1 MSDGNS
7 PAFPNH
13 DLLPAIEVVAPPR
26 RRPRPYWLH
35 LLLLFL
41 TLLTMLMVGA
51 RFQFNFEHNLPLVS
65 QESVW
70 LPVNW
75 ILHQPWQLLKGIP
88 FAAALFAILLAHEMG
103 HFVYCRR
110 YGVYATLPF
119 FIPAP
124 TLIGTFGAFIRIKS
138 PIRTRKALFD
148 IGIAGPIAGFAVAMP
163 LLFVSLLW
171 SRVSGAQAGS
181 DMQLGYP
188 GIFFLTQE
196 IIGWIWPAHHL
207 GRVAFEHV
215 NLHPIALAAWVG
227 MFATALNLVPGGQLD
242 GGHILFSV
250 WPRMHRWVTRLLI
263 LIFIP
268 AGIWLWQGWFV
279 WAVLLLGTGMRHPP
293 VWDFSDIG
301 QKRRMLAVVAM
312 LMFLLTVTPAPVF
325 LINR

>member
-1 MSDGNS
+1 MSDANS
-7 PAFPNH
+7 PGYPSF
-13 DLLPAIEVVAPPR
+13 DVLPAIETVPPR
-26 RRPRPYWLH
+26 RRPRYWLNA
-35 LLLLFL
+35 LLLLL

-51 RFQFNFEHNLPLVS
+51 RFQYNFEHNLPLVS
-65 QESVW
+65 QEAVW
-70 LPVNW
+70 LPVTW
-75 ILHQPWQLLKGIP
+75 IWQQPWQLLRGIP
-88 FAAALFAILLAHEMG
+88 FAASLIVILLAHEMG
-103 HFVYCRR
+103 HFLYCRR
-110 YGVYATLPF
+110 YGVHATLPF

-148 IGIAGPIAGFAVAMP
+148 IGIAGPLAGFLVALP
-163 LLFVSLLW
+163 VLFVSLLH
-171 SRVSGAQAGS
+171 SHVSAAQAGS

-188 GIFFLTQE
+188 AVFFVVQHV
-196 IIGWIWPAHHL
+196 IGLIWPHAAVA
-207 GRVAFEHV
+207 RVPFEFI
-215 NLHPIALAAWVG
+215 NLHPVALAAWVG

-250 WPRMHRWVTRLLI
+250 WPRMHRWVTRTLV

-268 AGIWLWQGWFV
+268 MGIWLWQGWFI

-301 QKRRMLAVVAM
+301 SGRRVLAVVAM
-312 LMFLLTVTPAPVF
+312 LMFLLTITPAPVF